1 MPNKGQLK
9 TKVKNLYNCDQSIF
23 SYIVESHG
31 GVKVSSK
38 KDKTESS

>member
-1 MPNKGQLK
+1 MARDGQLK
-9 TKVKNLYNCDQSIF
+9 TKVKDLYNCDQSIF

-38 KDKTESS
+38 KDKTSSS